1 MWTQKAKLELYND
14 MLNNTHM
21 IGCFD
26 RMLVLWY
33 DMIDSSCTPRPSRD
47 QSVASP
53 ITYLPSDL
61 DKDVCLYACKRE
73 NLKRRGVL

>member
-1 MWTQKAKLELYND
+1 MWTQKAKLEPYND

-33 DMIDSSCTPRPSRD
+33 DMID
-47 QSVASP
+47 
-53 ITYLPSDL
+53 
-61 DKDVCLYACKRE
+61 
-73 NLKRRGVL
+73 